1 MAELRKANFRSV
13 NICKLMNQSL
23 KKKKKKKNQGEKL
36 IQTFI
41 FLSCQVA
48 HEVFRR
54 MNVVHIIEPVLH

>member
-13 NICKLMNQSL
+13 NICKLMNQTP
-23 KKKKKKKNQGEKL
+23 KKKKKKNQGEKL

-54 MNVVHIIEPVLH
+54 MNVVHIIEPVPH